1 MQRLSVVLL
10 MRLHFEDVC
19 RLIAAS
25 ARNRCRHQPLSCP
38 AVAVTVAALA
48 VVAAV
53 VVLTVAALAVVAAVA
68 VLTVAAVVVLTVAA
82 VVVVGLV
89 HVQWQ

>member
-53 VVLTVAALAVVAAVA
+53 A